1 MKEMIANNIT
11 IVDDK
16 YLAFAG
22 QDVTLLAE
30 EYGTPAYLM
39 DEERIR
45 LNCRMYKN
53 AFEKHFGIT
62 SYPLYAS
69 KACSFKALYR
79 IMKEE
84 KMGIDVV
91 SSGEIYTAV
100 QAGFDMSKAY
110 YHSNNKTDED
120 IEFAVASGVGHFV
133 IDNKEELEAIDEIA
147 SKFNT
152 VQNVLI
158 RISPGIDSH
167 TYEAVSTGKV
177 DSKFGVAIATGQADE
192 LIGQTVAKKNVKLKG
207 LHCHI
212 GSQVFAED
220 VFERAAVVML
230 NFFNE
235 MQIKHNVEFDELNLG
250 GGYGVRYVD
259 TDPYLDVEKKVG
271 EIAVVVKKTCG
282 ELGIKVP
289 EIHME
294 PGRSIVADAGMTIYN
309 VGTVKEIPGY
319 LTYVSVNGGMTDN
332 PRYALYESNYT
343 IHIANKMDEICDKK
357 VVVAGRC
364 CESGDLLQRDVLVP
378 SSVKRDDILAVCTTG
393 AYNYSMSSNYNRVG
407 KPPVIMLKSNG
418 GNYIAVKR
426 ETLDDIIRNDV

>member
-1 MKEMIANNIT
+1 MIASNIT
-11 IVDDK
+11 IIDNK
-16 YLAFAG
+16 NLGFAG
-22 QDVTLLAE
+22 QDVTALAE
-30 EYGTPAYLM
+30 QYGTPAYLM

-45 LNCRMYKN
+45 HNCRVYKN
-53 AFEKHFGIT
+53 AFEKHFGRG

-69 KACSFKALYR
+69 KACSFQALYR

-84 KMGIDVV
+84 EMGIDVV
-91 SSGEIYTAV
+91 SPGEIYTALR
-100 QAGFDMSKAY
+100 AGFPMSKAY
-110 YHSNNKTDED
+110 YHSNNKTDDD
-120 IEFAVASGVGHFV
+120 IEFAIASGVGCFV
-133 IDNKEELEAIDEIA
+133 IDNKEELEAIDTIA
-147 SKFNT
+147 SKAGT

-192 LIGQTVAKKNVKLKG
+192 LVGQTIAKKNVKLKG

-235 MQIKHNVEFDELNLG
+235 MQKKYDIELEELNLG
-250 GGYGVRYVD
+250 GGYGVKYID
-259 TDPYLDVEKKVG
+259 SDPDIDIEKKVG
-271 EIAVVVKKTCG
+271 EVAAIVKATC
-282 ELGIKVP
+282 ERLGIKVP

-294 PGRSIVADAGMTIYN
+294 PGRSIVADAGMTIYK

-332 PRYALYESNYT
+332 PRYALYKSAYT
-343 IHIANKMDEICDKK
+343 VFIANKMDERCDKN

-378 SSVKRDDILAVCTTG
+378 ASVKRDDILAVCTTG

-407 KPPVIMLKSNG
+407 KPPVIMLKNDGTS
-418 GNYIAVKR
+418 YVAVKR
-426 ETLDDIIRNDV
+426 ETLDDIVRNDI

>member
-45 LNCRMYKN
+45 SNCRMYKN

>member
-1 MKEMIANNIT
+1 MNKMIANNIT

-45 LNCRMYKN
+45 SNCRMYKS
-53 AFEKHFGIT
+53 AFEKYFGIT

-100 QAGFDMSKAY
+100 QAGFDMSRAY
-110 YHSNNKTDED
+110 YHSNNKTDKD
-120 IEFAVASGVGHFV
+120 IEFAIASGVGHFV
-133 IDNKEELEAIDEIA
+133 IDNQEELEAIDEIA
-147 SKFNT
+147 SKFNI

-235 MQIKHNVEFDELNLG
+235 MQIKYNVEFDELNLG

-271 EIAVVVKKTCG
+271 EIAEVVKKTCG

-378 SSVKRDDILAVCTTG
+378 ASVKRGDVLAVCTTG

-418 GNYIAVKR
+418 ESYVAVKR
-426 ETLDDIIRNDV
+426 ETLDDIIRNDL